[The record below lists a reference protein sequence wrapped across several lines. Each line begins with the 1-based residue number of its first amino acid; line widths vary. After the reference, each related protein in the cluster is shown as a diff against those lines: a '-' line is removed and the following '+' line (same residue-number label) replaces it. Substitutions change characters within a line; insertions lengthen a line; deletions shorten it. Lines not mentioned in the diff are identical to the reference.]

1 MSEEASGPLTA
12 TRYGR
17 AAAHLVDLI
26 YKNIIKVLYVT
37 VALSVFNILDVFG
50 ILHMLRLYSEA
61 THDIIVAV
69 ISIILLLILSYI
81 FLYIIKARTVLNS
94 WMKKFESSSLSVS
107 IRVLAKSKNKE
118 DIIHA
123 IAESVHEISPYLYKY
138 VENDDLARFIDV
150 DVNGVKFDILIDK
163 ERVDVE
169 LKDVLKSYGSII
181 AMVVDGVAD
190 EGKMDEFY
198 KKLTA
203 YSKITGNRVGL
214 ALLIAD
220 RVEARASAKHKAIDS
235 LLIIEQSAE

>member
-1 MSEEASGPLTA
+1 VSESSGPLTA

-17 AAAHLVDLI
+17 TAARLVDLI

-37 VALSVFNILDVFG
+37 VALSVFSILDVFG

-61 THDIIVAV
+61 THDLIVAV
-69 ISIILLLILSYI
+69 ISITLLLILSYI
-81 FLYIIKARTVLNS
+81 FFYIIKARTVLNS
-94 WMKKFESSSLSVS
+94 WLKRFESSSLSVS

-118 DIIHA
+118 DVINA
-123 IAESVHEISPYLYKY
+123 IAESVYEITPYMYRY

-150 DVNGVKFDILIDK
+150 DVNGERFDILIDK
-163 ERVDVE
+163 ERVDGE
-169 LKDVLKSYGSII
+169 FKDVLKSYGSII

-190 EGKMDEFY
+190 EYRIDEFY
-198 KKLTA
+198 KKLTV
-203 YSKITGNRVGL
+203 YSKITGNKIGL

-220 RVEARASAKHKAIDS
+220 KVEARALARHKAIDS